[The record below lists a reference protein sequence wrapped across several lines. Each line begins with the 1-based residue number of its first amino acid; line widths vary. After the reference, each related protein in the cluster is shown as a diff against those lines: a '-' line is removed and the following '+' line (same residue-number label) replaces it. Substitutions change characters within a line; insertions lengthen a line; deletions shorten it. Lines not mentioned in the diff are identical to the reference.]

1 MHMDAGSGAEE
12 RDERRRAR
20 ETVGEETL
28 QMFGMVVDRHTTA
41 GQQRAT
47 AGSSRGSDSSDSPAA
62 AAVAASS

>member
-47 AGSSRGSDSSDSPAA
+47 AGSSSDSSDSPAA